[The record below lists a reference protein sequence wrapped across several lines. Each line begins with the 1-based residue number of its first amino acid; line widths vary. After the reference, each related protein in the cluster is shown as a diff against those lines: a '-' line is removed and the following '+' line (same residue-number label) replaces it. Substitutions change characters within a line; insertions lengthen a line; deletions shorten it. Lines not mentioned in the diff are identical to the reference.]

1 MPIPALRKELI
12 KGTPVIL
19 AWSGLDPLKATM
31 KFWAYAG
38 LVLRALQHVGS
49 AGLVVSPGLHG
60 SEDFFRHSQSSVSFR
75 FGR

>member
-1 MPIPALRKELI
+1 MPILALREELI
-12 KGTPVIL
+12 KGTPDIL

-38 LVLRALQHVGS
+38 LVLRALEGS

-60 SEDFFRHSQSSVSFR
+60 SEDFFRDAQSSMPFR